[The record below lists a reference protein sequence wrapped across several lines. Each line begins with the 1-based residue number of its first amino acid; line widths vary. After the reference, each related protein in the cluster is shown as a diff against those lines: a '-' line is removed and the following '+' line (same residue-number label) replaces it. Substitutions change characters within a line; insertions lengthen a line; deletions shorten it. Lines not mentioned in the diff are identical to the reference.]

1 MATTLL
7 VGPSG
12 TFATLPTKILL
23 FRDNVQHHLQAG
35 RPWPG
40 YCWIHAVADTVMD
53 IDLAR
58 PPAKELWAEVSLA
71 FAGIREIGIN
81 DLAMSLRTRSALTG
95 LSSLPAVRG
104 TVLIGRAGW
113 AAPVRIKRANTL
125 GEFFEDVVR
134 GIERITLGG
143 SASGDIEISSR
154 PRAER
159 DARRSTGQSSDD
171 ANR

>member
-23 FRDNVQHHLQAG
+23 FRDNVQHHLQEG

-40 YCWIHAVADTVMD
+40 YQWIHAVADAVMD
-53 IDLAR
+53 VDSTR
-58 PPAKELWAEVSLA
+58 PPANELWAEVSLA

-95 LSSLPAVRG
+95 FSDLPAVRG
-104 TVLIGRAGW
+104 TILIGRAGW
-113 AAPVRIKRANTL
+113 AAPIRIKRASTL
-125 GEFFEDVVR
+125 GELFEDVVR

-143 SASGDIEISSR
+143 HASGNIEISRR

-159 DARRSTGQSSDD
+159 SARRRTGQS
-171 ANR
+171 R

>member
-7 VGPSG
+7 VGPGG

-40 YCWIHAVADTVMD
+40 YQWIHAVADAVMD
-53 IDLAR
+53 IDSTR
-58 PPAKELWAEVSLA
+58 PPANELWAEVSLA
-71 FAGIREIGIN
+71 VAGIREIGIN

-104 TVLIGRAGW
+104 TILIGRAGW
-113 AAPVRIKRANTL
+113 AAPVRMNRASTL
-125 GEFFEDVVR
+125 GELFEDVVR
-134 GIERITLGG
+134 GIERITLAGF
-143 SASGDIEISSR
+143 ASGSIEISSR
-154 PRAER
+154 PNAGRA
-159 DARRSTGQSSDD
+159 ARQGTGQSRGD

>member
-1 MATTLL
+1 LL

-12 TFATLPTKILL
+12 TFATLPAKILL

-40 YCWIHAVADTVMD
+40 YQWIHAVADTVMD
-53 IDLAR
+53 IDLTR
-58 PPAKELWAEVSLA
+58 PPANELWAEVSLA

-81 DLAMSLRTRSALTG
+81 ELAISIRTRSALTG
-95 LSSLPAVRG
+95 ARSLPAVRG
-104 TVLIGRAGW
+104 TILLGRAGW
-113 AAPVRIKRANTL
+113 AAPVPFNRASTL
-125 GEFFEDVVR
+125 GQLFEDVVR

-143 SASGDIEISSR
+143 HASGNIEISSR

-159 DARRSTGQSSDD
+159 AARRKTGQG
-171 ANR
+171 R